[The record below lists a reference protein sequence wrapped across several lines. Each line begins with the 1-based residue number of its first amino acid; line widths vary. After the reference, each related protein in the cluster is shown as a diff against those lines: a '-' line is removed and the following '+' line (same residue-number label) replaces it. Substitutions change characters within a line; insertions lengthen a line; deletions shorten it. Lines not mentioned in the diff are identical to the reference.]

1 MLVILASRHDPLAQT
16 LAARWQASGVGLL
29 TCTNLST
36 RGWKQHLPLGADATA
51 VVSGRV
57 MACDEIT
64 GVLTR
69 LPWIFEEELFELAR
83 EDRAYAAAEMSAFL
97 LSWLS
102 CLTCPVLNRPTPAC
116 LSGVLWRQA
125 RWLRVAADL
134 DIPCIPLTL
143 SSRHPSQDT
152 PRETVTVTVVGDRC
166 FGADERTLRKRAR
179 RLADAAGLD
188 LLAVHF
194 QQTEDDACFVRADL
208 WPDPTA
214 EGVDDAIL
222 AYLHGEY
229 ARNRAWR
236 R

>member
-1 MLVILASRHDPLAQT
+1 MLVILASRHDPLAQR
-16 LAARWQASGVGLL
+16 LAARWEASGAGLL
-29 TCTNLST
+29 TCTDLST
-36 RGWKQHLPLGADATA
+36 KGWKQHLTVEADTTA
-51 VVSGRV
+51 VVGGRL
-57 MACDEIT
+57 MARDEIT

-69 LPWIFEEELFELAR
+69 LPWVFEEELFELVR

-102 CLTCPVLNRPTPAC
+102 LLPCPVLNRPTPAC

-125 RWLRVAADL
+125 KWLRVAASL

-152 PRETVTVTVVGDRC
+152 PQETVTVTVVGDHC
-166 FGADERTLRKRAR
+166 FGAVENALRKRAR
-179 RLADAAGLD
+179 RLADAAGVD

-194 QQTEDDACFVRADL
+194 QETEDDARFVSVDL

-214 EGVDDAIL
+214 EGVDNAIL